1 MDDYCNQGKDDYSDI
16 QDRALGARYV
26 RYDAQTNYMCALG
39 SLIFLLEQIVRLT
52 NKSVVCIQLYLFY
65 SSCIY

>member
-16 QDRALGARYV
+16 QDRALDASYV
-26 RYDAQTNYMCALG
+26 RYDAQTNRARSR

-52 NKSVVCIQLYLFY
+52 NKSVVCIKLYLFY

>member
-1 MDDYCNQGKDDYSDI
+1 MDKRSQCHTSTQVLMDDYCNQGKDDYSDI

-39 SLIFLLEQIVRLT
+39 SLIFLLEH
-52 NKSVVCIQLYLFY
+52 S
-65 SSCIY
+65 